1 MNCKESQAPKQRI
14 VYLGVSSTNSSV
26 EIFSNTMSYSSESN
40 HEFVGISQLLSQLV
54 VHKEVDSFVGLTVFL
69 LALESILHFVSPKF
83 VEVRQVVSCEGT
95 EFVDDSNKID
105 SHILRD
111 CVNFPLHDL
120 ILDLIVDILHPAGVN
135 KFFFSLICNFLCIY
149 DFAQCSFHKSQLN
162 YENCRLDSTM

>member
-40 HEFVGISQLLSQLV
+40 HELVGISQLLSQLV

-95 EFVDDSNKID
+95 EGMNNFNKID
-105 SHILRD
+105 SHMMRD
-111 CVNFPLHDL
+111 
-120 ILDLIVDILHPAGVN
+120 
-135 KFFFSLICNFLCIY
+135 
-149 DFAQCSFHKSQLN
+149 
-162 YENCRLDSTM
+162 